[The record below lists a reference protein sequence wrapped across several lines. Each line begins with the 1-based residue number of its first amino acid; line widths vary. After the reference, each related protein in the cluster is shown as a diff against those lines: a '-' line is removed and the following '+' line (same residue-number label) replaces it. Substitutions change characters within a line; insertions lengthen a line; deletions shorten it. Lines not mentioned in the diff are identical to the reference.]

1 MGAAGT
7 CVWGS
12 AGQPAARETTLLVPG
27 AVPVIGAQVGAG
39 SITPGSLPW
48 AKAGFGWRGQGAQ
61 GAAQSQ
67 PAPAAV
73 MHCSHSDEIAN
84 PWLCPTAS
92 LAQHKHSP
100 PTRATL
106 PGSTLMQRAQHLSPW
121 PHAVSLQQLT
131 PQLTPTGLPR
141 LSVREAVLCAGEHSS
156 PRGTHPP
163 SSTSS
168 STAPRTCSREQAGAH
183 IPEKAA
189 LLSAGAAVVR
199 QAVPP
204 GGARGAAPHCRAHA
218 CFAGGREGGWW
229 PLAPVCP
236 AWWGA
241 GSGAIAAIPTVLLGW
256 GRRQRQG
263 QEQQREGTGA
273 GHRAVGAAVAP

>member
-7 CVWGS
+7 CVRGS

-141 LSVREAVLCAGEHSS
+141 LSVREAVLCVWEHGPPPAPIPRPAPAAPQLPVPAVGSRQARTSRRRQHFSAPGQLWSDKQYLLVGRVGLLPIAGHT
-156 PRGTHPP
+156 P
-163 SSTSS
+163 
-168 STAPRTCSREQAGAH
+168 
-183 IPEKAA
+183 A
-189 LLSAGAAVVR
+189 LLGAG
-199 QAVPP
+199 
-204 GGARGAAPHCRAHA
+204 RA
-218 CFAGGREGGWW
+218 AGGRW
-229 PLAPVCP
+229 PLCARRGGGLAAGPSPRSPRCCW
-236 AWWGA
+236 AGA
-241 GSGAIAAIPTVLLGW
+241 GGRGRARSSSARAQVLGIVLLGLLW
-256 GRRQRQG
+256 
-263 QEQQREGTGA
+263 
-273 GHRAVGAAVAP
+273 H